1 MDKLGFDDF
10 IGTVEPVLTDFIT
23 RLHRE
28 LLEGGCKVE
37 VKEAKSGYV
46 VSYLYNKKAIA
57 NYVFR
62 KKGILVRIYANH
74 VLEYEALLDTLPNE
88 MAKAIEAAPVCK
100 RLINPDD
107 CNSKCAM
114 GYDFILHGQR
124 QQKCRNN
131 AFMFLLCEENNP
143 SIKAILKSELA
154 ARCKAKF

>member
-1 MDKLGFDDF
+1 MITHFIITVDSALTEFVTALHHKLTED
-10 IGTVEPVLTDFIT
+10 
-23 RLHRE
+23 
-28 LLEGGCKVE
+28 GCTIE

-62 KKGILVRIYANH
+62 KKGIIARIYGNH
-74 VLEYEALLDTLPNE
+74 IDDYMELLDTLPDR
-88 MAKAIEAAPVCK
+88 MMKIIQDAQVCK

-107 CNSKCAM
+107 CNPKCAM

-124 QQKCRNN
+124 HPKCRNN

-143 SIKAILKSELA
+143 FIKTFLMSELA
-154 ARCKAKF
+154 ARCRKQ